1 MNANSPL
8 TGKLPDDIHPEQFG
22 REIIRLLGQYGF
34 GVLSKSDL
42 EAVLLHC
49 LQYSSSSLGAGDSYA
64 QAEMLRITDQKYR
77 SLMRRA
83 GMWIRD
89 DHRATDEHLFHDLL
103 KTALAAYQECPEEK
117 EVRVVIDDELLRR
130 NTQRALERASRS
142 RAGIAVEIS
151 LTGRSL
157 ILRGSDLDRML
168 ERVKTSDV
176 QAFASPSLFLRHSF

>member
-103 KTALAAYQECPEEK
+103 KTGFIVERIRIRLVSVSIVEK
-117 EVRVVIDDELLRR
+117 YITIKICCL
-130 NTQRALERASRS
+130 
-142 RAGIAVEIS
+142 G
-151 LTGRSL
+151 
-157 ILRGSDLDRML
+157 
-168 ERVKTSDV
+168 
-176 QAFASPSLFLRHSF
+176 